1 MVINKPRILSG
12 IQPTGLLHIGN
23 YLGAIV
29 QFVKL
34 QDDYDC
40 YFMVADLHALTS
52 NPTPKEL
59 TGQTLNIIRTY
70 LAAGLDPKKSTIF
83 IQSQVHEH
91 AELAWILNTLTSVGE
106 LQRMTQFKEKIE
118 QGQSANVGLFTY
130 PVLMAADVLLYQV
143 QQVPVGEDQVQHLE
157 LTRDIARRFNKQYGQ
172 VFVEPKPLLTKQA
185 RVMALNDP
193 TKKMSKSLPGS
204 YVALTDSPA
213 VIRQKILSAV
223 TDTKPGPT
231 MSAGV
236 ANLFLLADYF
246 VPPQTVGQFRQ
257 QYQAGRLQ
265 YHQLKEALAEAV
277 VNHLT
282 AIQQRLA
289 SFSDGQLV
297 RVVEDGSS
305 RAKQVASQTLT
316 KVRQVVGLA
325 ANFRLEL

>member
-1 MVINKPRILSG
+1 MAINKSRILSG
-12 IQPTGLLHIGN
+12 IQPTGVLHIGN
-23 YLGAIV
+23 YLGAIA
-29 QFVKL
+29 QFIKL
-34 QDDYDC
+34 QNAYDC

-70 LAAGLDPKKSTIF
+70 LAAGLDGQKSTIF

-91 AELAWILNTLTSVGE
+91 AELAWILSTLTSIGE

-130 PVLMAADVLLYQV
+130 PVLMAADILLYQV

-193 TKKMSKSLPGS
+193 GKKMSKSRLGS
-204 YVALTDSPA
+204 YIALTDSPA
-213 VIRQKILSAV
+213 VIRQKIMSAV
-223 TDTKPGPT
+223 TDTNPDPQT

-236 ANLFLLADYF
+236 ANLFLLADHFLSSDIVVQLRKQYNGGSLKYQHLKEQLAESIIEHLQ
-246 VPPQTVGQFRQ
+246 PLQ
-257 QYQAGRLQ
+257 QKMASITEKEIFAVAQAGTKSASLVAADT
-265 YHQLKEALAEAV
+265 LGKVKEA
-277 VNHLT
+277 
-282 AIQQRLA
+282 
-289 SFSDGQLV
+289 
-297 RVVEDGSS
+297 
-305 RAKQVASQTLT
+305 
-316 KVRQVVGLA
+316 VGLI
-325 ANFRLEL
+325 